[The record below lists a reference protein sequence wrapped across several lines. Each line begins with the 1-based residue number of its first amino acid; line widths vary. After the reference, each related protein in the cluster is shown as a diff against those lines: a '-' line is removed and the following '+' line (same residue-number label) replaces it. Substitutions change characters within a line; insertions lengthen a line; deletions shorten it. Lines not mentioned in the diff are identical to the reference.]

1 MKNFMNYDFNITN
14 IGIAIYVKPGAGA
27 STHKNRAMHG
37 IAINTSPGEDGIKKY
52 IFSDNK
58 TVFVGQ
64 NEIVY
69 MPKGSSYTV
78 CSKKSGN
85 CYAINFDISENVN
98 FEPFSFRPRNVTAF
112 INDFEKATKLWEN
125 KSTAFNMQC
134 KGILYKILSNMA
146 REFNSNYMTGSTAN
160 LITPAIEYIKENYT
174 KDNMCISV
182 LSEMCEISEDYFR
195 KIFKNTFGIS
205 PRKYINELKIS
216 HAKELIASGMYTV
229 TEAAELSGYTDM
241 SYFSREFKKAF
252 GICPVDYK
260 KHEGVAPSRF

>member
-1 MKNFMNYDFNITN
+1 MKDFMNYDFNITN
-14 IGIAIYVKPGAGA
+14 IGIAIYIKPGEGTR
-27 STHKNRAMHG
+27 THKNRALHG
-37 IAINTSPGEDGIKKY
+37 IAINTSPSIDDVKKY
-52 IFSDNK
+52 TFSNNK
-58 TVFVGQ
+58 SVFVGQ

-78 CSKKSGN
+78 SSKNTGN

-98 FEPFSFRPRNVTAF
+98 FEPFSFNPQNATAF
-112 INDFEKATKLWEN
+112 IKDFEKAAKLWKN
-125 KSTAFNMQC
+125 KSTAFHMQC

-146 REFNSNYMTGSTAN
+146 SEYNSKYMTRNTSN
-160 LITPAIEYIKENYT
+160 LIIPAIEYIKENYA
-174 KDNMCISV
+174 KDDICISS
-182 LSEMCEISEDYFR
+182 LSEMCGISEDYFR

-216 HAKELIASGMYTV
+216 HAEELITSEMYTV

-252 GICPVDYK
+252 GICPADYR
-260 KHEGVAPSRF
+260 KHEGVALIQ